1 MLPAIEYTVF
11 NPRKGKQIRQE
22 NIDSNLYP
30 LSFIGCKH
38 QHKAENVKYEELDD
52 LKIRNQ
58 EIEAIVAFLETLT
71 DRWPCKTL

>member
-38 QHKAENVKYEELDD
+38 QPKAENVNDEELDD
-52 LKIRNQ
+52 LKLRNQ
-58 EIEAIVAFLETLT
+58 EIEAIVVCLKALT
-71 DRWPCKTL
+71 VSWPCKTI